1 MFLQFGVKCLLDNV
15 LYLTRR
21 RQKRKYEQEEV
32 LEVQVKAGKEKPNRL
47 KQWVGRRS
55 LGESLSVTLKLHVK

>member
-1 MFLQFGVKCLLDNV
+1 MQFGVKCLLDNV

-32 LEVQVKAGKEKPNRL
+32 LEVQVKAGKEKPYRL
-47 KQWVGRRS
+47 KQQVRRRS
-55 LGESLSVTLKLHVK
+55 SGESLSVRLKLYVK

>member
-1 MFLQFGVKCLLDNV
+1 MQFGVKCLLDNV

-32 LEVQVKAGKEKPNRL
+32 LEVQVEAGKEKPNRL
-47 KQWVGRRS
+47 KQWVGRRR
-55 LGESLSVTLKLHVK
+55 